1 MKHTSLPVAGLALA
15 AVAAAAVSLPQ
26 TARAAPFPE
35 KAVTIIVPFGVGGN
49 FDTLARKLGEHFEKE
64 LKVPFV
70 IKSLPGSGG
79 RRGSIRIFKS
89 KPDGY
94 TIGFVHYV
102 PFLADIY
109 LRGKKPTVD
118 YKKFKIIYK
127 ISHSPNYLFVRKS
140 GPYMSVKDLATAGK
154 TIKFASTGIG
164 AITWVEANATGA
176 LVGFPLNF
184 VLGYKKLTTAAIAV
198 AKGDADAGIGG
209 ARHFRPV
216 KDDLRPLM
224 FFGTKRD
231 PFYPDVPSAGELGYT
246 KLTQLGSPRV
256 ISAPPGTPESKLK
269 VFRDATKRAI
279 ADPAFKEWARTTGF
293 YLRPE
298 SPADTWKSLA
308 AHAKV
313 FESIKPLIDKSTGK
327 K

>member
-1 MKHTSLPVAGLALA
+1 MKQTKILVAGL
-15 AVAAAAVSLPQ
+15 AVAAAAVALSPPAQ
-26 TARAAPFPE
+26 AAFPE
-35 KAVTIIVPFGVGGN
+35 KPVTFIVPFGVGGN
-49 FDTLARKLGEHFEKE
+49 FDTLARKLAERWEKE
-64 LKVPFV
+64 LKVAIV

-79 RRGSIRIFKS
+79 RRGSIRIAKS

-109 LRGKKPTVD
+109 LRGKKPAVD

-127 ISHSPNYLFVRKS
+127 MSHSPNYLFVRKT
-140 GPYMSVKDLATAGK
+140 GPYMSVKDLASAGK

-164 AITWVEANATGA
+164 AITWVEANAAGA
-176 LVGFPLNF
+176 LVGFPLKF
-184 VLGYKKLTTAAIAV
+184 VLGYKKLTNAAIAV

-209 ARHFRPV
+209 ARHFRPI

-224 FFGTKRD
+224 FFGKDRD
-231 PFYPDVPSAGELGYT
+231 PFYPDVPSAGELGYQ
-246 KLTQLGSPRV
+246 KLTALGSPRV

-269 VFRDATKRAI
+269 VFRDAAKRAA
-279 ADPAFKEWARTTGF
+279 ADPSFQKWARTTGF

-298 SPADTWKSLA
+298 GPAATWKALD
-308 AHAKV
+308 AHAEV
-313 FESIKPLIDKSTGK
+313 FKDIKPLIDKSTGRK
-327 K
+327 

>member
-1 MKHTSLPVAGLALA
+1 MKLSSLLVAGLAVT
-15 AVAAAAVSLPQ
+15 AVAVALPRPAQAA
-26 TARAAPFPE
+26 FPE

-49 FDTLARKLGEHFEKE
+49 FDTLARKLAQRWEKE

-79 RRGSIRIFKS
+79 RRGSIRIAKS

-109 LRGKKPTVD
+109 LRGKKPAVD

-140 GPYMSVKDLATAGK
+140 GPYMSMKDLANAGK

-164 AITWVEANATGA
+164 AITWVEANATAA

-184 VLGYKKLTTAAIAV
+184 VLGYKKLTNAAIAV
-198 AKGDADAGIGG
+198 AKGDADM
-209 ARHFRPV
+209 RRV
-216 KDDLRPLM
+216 KHLASLYL
-224 FFGTKRD
+224 
-231 PFYPDVPSAGELGYT
+231 YPDVSRFGLAQYDRAREIAQAGYE
-246 KLTQLGSPRV
+246 GS
-256 ISAPPGTPESKLK
+256 IEAI
-269 VFRDATKRAI
+269 RAWWRE
-279 ADPAFKEWARTTGF
+279 KT
-293 YLRPE
+293 
-298 SPADTWKSLA
+298 S
-308 AHAKV
+308 V
-313 FESIKPLIDKSTGK
+313 
-327 K
+327 